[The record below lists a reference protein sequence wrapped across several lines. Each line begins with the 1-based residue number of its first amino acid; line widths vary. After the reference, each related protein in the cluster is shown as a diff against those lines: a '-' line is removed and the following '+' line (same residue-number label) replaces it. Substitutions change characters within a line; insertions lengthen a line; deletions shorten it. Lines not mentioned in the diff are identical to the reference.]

1 MNNNSIP
8 EIDILIETSIW
19 LFSNGWTLDTVSLAR
34 GQGIDGKEHKKK
46 LYIRLLESKVEFPN
60 HNSNGP
66 DIIAKKDGLIWKIE
80 CKGLGEGVSQT
91 LRNNF
96 DRALSSTVSYYDQRN
111 NLQIGLA
118 MPRDSTYLGLI
129 RSRIPQAL
137 REAINLWVILW
148 NVEKK
153 VIEAYSPNQNI

>member
-1 MNNNSIP
+1 MRLPSGCFQMVGLSIQCP
-8 EIDILIETSIW
+8 W
-19 LFSNGWTLDTVSLAR
+19 RV
-34 GQGIDGKEHKKK
+34 GKELMAKSM
-46 LYIRLLESKVEFPN
+46 LESKVEFPN